1 MTGSVAEPGLNTLCI
16 IKSLSYA
23 DIDEMDPVPFC
34 FASPMSLNSLFP
46 LNVVSIA
53 KL

>member
-23 DIDEMDPVPFC
+23 DIDEMDPVPF
-34 FASPMSLNSLFP
+34 LFRISYE
-46 LNVVSIA
+46 LELAVSA
-53 KL
+53 